1 MEFKMRKYSKLSIS
15 LLLFTILGCTCV
27 SASTADTASLK
38 LRERKPPANRHQ
50 QDKVSADPFSWLG
63 PLPKV
68 LNEKV
73 TSEAFHRVFKRLS
86 IMMESEIRE
95 DVNLKYFV
103 CRRPAEVG
111 PVPQQ
116 QVLEKFVAEWP
127 NSRSNPTSLIA
138 LIAAARDGNWL
149 ARSWL
154 FPYMLEYTT
163 DPVLNYRRSQ
173 LMDLL
178 LNDKAAIL
186 YSFMSSFYGASGSGG
201 MNGSKPDIFETYA
214 ALHNSYPAQYRVGQ
228 YLRHSEVPEE
238 ADAGERMVSCAMN
251 GVPGYGDLLEKE
263 KNSLNM
269 MTF

>member
-1 MEFKMRKYSKLSIS
+1 MRKYSKLSVS
-15 LLLFTILGCTCV
+15 LLLFTILSCAGV

-38 LRERKPPANRHQ
+38 LRERKLPANRHQ
-50 QDKVSADPFSWLG
+50 QYKVSADPFSWLG

-68 LNEKV
+68 VNEKV
-73 TSEAFHRVFKRLS
+73 ASEALHRISKRMKM
-86 IMMESEIRE
+86 MMESEIRE

-116 QVLEKFVAEWP
+116 QVLEKFVADWP

-178 LNDKAAIL
+178 LNDKAGIL
-186 YSFMSSFYGASGSGG
+186 YSFMSIFYGASGSGG
-201 MNGSKPDIFETYA
+201 MNGNIPDIFETYA
-214 ALHNSYPAQYRVGQ
+214 ALHNSYSAQYKVGQ
-228 YLRHSEVPEE
+228 YLRHSEVPDE
-238 ADAGERMVSCAMN
+238 ADVGERMVSCAMN
-251 GVPGYGDLLEKE
+251 MVPGYGDLLEKE

-269 MTF
+269 MKF